1 MDNAA
6 NNDTFAVALE
16 VALEWRGISFP
27 SRQRRIWS
35 VTFLVHYLANF
46 SCSYRCFPHIVNLS
60 CKAILV
66 IAAGLDPDQDAV
78 KMLQGVIHHVSL
90 LLVDLFSIFVSIF
103 FDLDFLRRSAR

>member
-16 VALEWRGISFP
+16 VALEQHRISFP
-27 SRQRRIWS
+27 SRQRCIWS
-35 VTFLVHYLANF
+35 VTFLVYYLANF
-46 SCSYRCFPHIVNLS
+46 SCSYRCFLHIVNLS

-78 KMLQGVIHHVSL
+78 KTLPGVIYHISLHQKNKITLEPL
-90 LLVDLFSIFVSIF
+90 LLLASH
-103 FDLDFLRRSAR
+103 